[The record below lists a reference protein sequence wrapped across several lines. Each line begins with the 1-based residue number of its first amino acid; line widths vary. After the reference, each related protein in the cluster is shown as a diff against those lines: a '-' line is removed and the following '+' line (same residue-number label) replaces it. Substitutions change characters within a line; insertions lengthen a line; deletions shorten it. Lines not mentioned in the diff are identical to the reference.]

1 MELTVTD
8 TIKVQLLFNEP
19 KTAAQRAF
27 ITRIIARAY
36 SLFADGYRAQQYG
49 KTPVYAIFK
58 PGNSA
63 CTNGYRDYAVQVS
76 KGQEDCDCDGFR
88 KHKDCKHRIAVALM
102 LAEEQALCEEYE
114 RTIGNGETAEGC
126 DPHYHL
132 D

>member
-8 TIKVQLLFNEP
+8 EIKVPLLFNEP
-19 KTAAQRAF
+19 KTDAQRAF
-27 ITRIIARAY
+27 ISRIIDRART
-36 SLFADGYRAQQYG
+36 LFADGYRAQQYG

-58 PGNSA
+58 PGNTA
-63 CTNGYRDYAVQVS
+63 ATNGYRDYSVQVS
-76 KGQEDCDCDGFR
+76 KGQESCDCDGFM

-114 RTIGNGETAEGC
+114 RTLGNGETPNGC
-126 DPHYHL
+126 DGDYYL